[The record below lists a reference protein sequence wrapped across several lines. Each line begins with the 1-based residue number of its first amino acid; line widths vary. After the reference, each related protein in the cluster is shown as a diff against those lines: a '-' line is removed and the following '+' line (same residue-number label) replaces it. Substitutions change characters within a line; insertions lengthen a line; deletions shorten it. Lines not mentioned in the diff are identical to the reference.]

1 LLILPYRLTLFIT
14 IFPQLFHYYFW
25 KWIRKYDLTKNAI
38 SLQNGGVSKICFVLS
53 ISTTI
58 TSAEVQQNLRI
69 FLIGTLLFGLL
80 KPYGSHIKIFDGF
93 IANKISS
100 LIAYFSIYYDYY
112 YSVSYTIYSN
122 FSLLEIVS
130 CSDRYLTL

>member
-1 LLILPYRLTLFIT
+1 MNQLNLFYLLQFIH
-14 IFPQLFHYYFW
+14 INIFHYYFW
-25 KWIRKYDLTKNAI
+25 KWIRRYDLIRYAI

-58 TSAEVQQNLRI
+58 TSAAVQQNFRT
-69 FLIGTLLFGLL
+69 FLIGTLLLGLL

-100 LIAYFSIYYDYY
+100 LIAYFSIYWDYY
-112 YSVSYTIYSN
+112 YSVYYTIYSN

-130 CSDRYLTL
+130 CKDLYLTL